1 MTIKQVISW
10 LKSIILLSINI
21 VIYILIIR
29 NMRKIWYRKLLRDSS
44 GALISGAEIKKTKSY
59 LYSIAGNIIKNTLQ
73 EKEGNNDRPVAGYRR

>member
-1 MTIKQVISW
+1 MIADFLLVRKSETVTIKRVISW

-44 GALISGAEIKKTKSY
+44 EH
-59 LYSIAGNIIKNTLQ
+59 
-73 EKEGNNDRPVAGYRR
+73 

>member
-1 MTIKQVISW
+1 MIADFLLVQKIRNGETIKQVISW

-44 GALISGAEIKKTKSY
+44 EH
-59 LYSIAGNIIKNTLQ
+59 
-73 EKEGNNDRPVAGYRR
+73 